1 MYYRYDANG
10 NVTEERQGGH
20 SDDAVSKTFI
30 YSTPVTGVTSANQ
43 AWGWSRDD
51 DTETDSAYCRQYSWD
66 EENRLTGTADRN
78 YTTSYS
84 YDHEGERTVKY
95 SNLGET
101 LYFDSMWLEADTDGT
116 GRLRQ
121 TKNIYIGETRIA
133 SKLNYEDGDIDYE
146 ETHTFYYHTDH
157 LSFSNVITDYQG
169 DVYEHMEYTPYG
181 EKWILD
187 QNDSSKYDMIPYR
200 FTGKEWDEE
209 TGLYYMSARYQNPET
224 SRWVSSDP
232 AGWELLSPMDDE
244 GNLRS
249 GFSVVESVNRYSYVS
264 NNPVRYIGPTGLK
277 WVESEDGVFTATEDT
292 DYLADV
298 AKQAGYDSW
307 KEAAKKNYIN
317 DFYDNEGNWQGGD
330 FSLKGLSIISKD
342 KISEMKDHSA
352 SIAKAMDSDKQNTLL
367 SAQESKGKS
376 LMVFGLAGYTASFLG
391 GALGNKGSQKELA
404 PSGVLPATGLDQY
417 FSAKGGKLK
426 ESQVKSIMD
435 KVLIDTSMVDI
446 ADTFR
451 DYLNR

>member
-1 MYYRYDANG
+1 MQASSDSETKFLNVKTSVLNLYNFFSYKHDAPHQAEIIGDMYYRYDPNG
-10 NVTEERQGGH
+10 NVTEERQGSH
-20 SDDAVSKTFI
+20 SDDAVSKTFM

-43 AWGWSRDD
+43 AWGWSRID
-51 DTETDSAYCRQYSWD
+51 DTGETDSTYMRLYSWD
-66 EENRLTGTADRN
+66 EENRLTGTSDRN

-116 GRLRQ
+116 SKLRQ

-133 SKLNYEDGDIDYE
+133 SKLNYEDGDINYE

-157 LSFSNVITDYQG
+157 LSSSNVITDYQG

-232 AGWELLSPMDDE
+232 AGWELINPMENSTSLLSGINWYSYCENNPLKYSDPSGLDPNYANAGVDSDYYYSGEKSFEQKLDELGAYRDPRKQEATLTDPNGAPKENTYLYEDYQAIQGVGESLSQLDSEDDGYGKPGVITGPNIMKLSP
-244 GNLRS
+244 
-249 GFSVVESVNRYSYVS
+249 
-264 NNPVRYIGPTGLK
+264 I
-277 WVESEDGVFTATEDT
+277 
-292 DYLADV
+292 
-298 AKQAGYDSW
+298 Q
-307 KEAAKKNYIN
+307 I
-317 DFYDNEGNWQGGD
+317 
-330 FSLKGLSIISKD
+330 
-342 KISEMKDHSA
+342 
-352 SIAKAMDSDKQNTLL
+352 
-367 SAQESKGKS
+367 KGKPFWQH
-376 LMVFGLAGYTASFLG
+376 MII
-391 GALGNKGSQKELA
+391 Q
-404 PSGVLPATGLDQY
+404 
-417 FSAKGGKLK
+417 KLK
-426 ESQVKSIMD
+426 V
-435 KVLIDTSMVDI
+435 
-446 ADTFR
+446 
-451 DYLNR
+451 